1 MEGRNTIEE
10 LEKMLICE
18 GEEENQL
25 YRKAKEIKNRTIG
38 NKVYLRGL
46 IEISNI
52 CTKDC
57 FYCGIRK
64 SNTETA
70 RYALSDEEILD
81 AADFAYTHR
90 FGSIVLQGG
99 ERSDREFTERIT
111 RLLKEIKKNS
121 RNELGITLSLG
132 EQTGD
137 TYKRWFEAGAHR
149 YLLRIE
155 TSNPELYAKIHP
167 NNALHSHATRL
178 KCLEMLQRCGYQTG
192 TGVMI
197 GLPFQT
203 ITDLANDLLFLQ
215 SMDIDMVGM
224 GPYLEHHA
232 TPLYQY
238 RHLLLPLKERLR
250 LSIHMVAALRILMPD
265 INIAATTALQAIE
278 ENGREKALEIG
289 ANVVMPNITP
299 TSNRT
304 LYKLYE
310 NKPGTHEGA
319 AESMRKLEESI
330 LKSGCEVA
338 YGAWGDS
345 RHFQIKANNT
355 SSSPFQP
362 LA

>member
-1 MEGRNTIEE
+1 MKKIYTLSEVENMLTCRGDEE
-10 LEKMLICE
+10 DR
-18 GEEENQL
+18 L
-25 YRKAKEIKNRTIG
+25 YAEARKIKNETIG
-38 NKVYLRGL
+38 NHVYLRGL

-52 CTKDC
+52 CIKDC
-57 FYCGIRK
+57 YYCGIRK

-70 RYALSDEEILD
+70 RYALSDREILD
-81 AADFAYTHR
+81 TADFAHTHK

-99 ERSDREFTERIT
+99 ERSDKEFVDRIT
-111 RLLKEIKKNS
+111 RLLLEIKKNS
-121 RNELGITLSLG
+121 HDELGITLSLG
-132 EQTGD
+132 EQTEE
-137 TYKRWFEAGAHR
+137 TYKRWKEAGAHR

-167 NNALHSHATRL
+167 NNSLHSHSTRM
-178 KCLEMLQRCGYQTG
+178 KCIESLQRCGYQTG

-215 SMDIDMVGM
+215 TKDIDMVGM

-238 RHLLLPLKERLR
+238 RHLLLSLQERLR

-278 ENGREKALEIG
+278 PEGREKALAIG

-299 TSNRT
+299 TMNRT

-319 AESMRKLEESI
+319 AESMRKLEASI
-330 LKSGCEVA
+330 LKSGCQIA
-338 YGAWGDS
+338 YGVWGDS
-345 RHFQIKANNT
+345 KHFK
-355 SSSPFQP
+355 F
-362 LA
+362 

>member
-1 MEGRNTIEE
+1 MKKIYTLPE
-10 LEKMLICE
+10 LENMLTCQ
-18 GEEENQL
+18 GEEENRL
-25 YRKAKEIKNRTIG
+25 YSESKRIKNETIG
-38 NKVYLRGL
+38 NNVYLRGL

-70 RYALSDEEILD
+70 RYALSDKEILD
-81 AADFAYTHR
+81 AADFAYTHH

-99 ERSDREFTERIT
+99 ERSDKAFVDRIT
-111 RLLKEIKKNS
+111 RLLQEIKKNS
-121 RNELGITLSLG
+121 NNELGVTLSLG
-132 EQTGD
+132 EQTED
-137 TYKRWFEAGAHR
+137 SYKRWKDAGAHR

-167 NNALHSHATRL
+167 NNPLHSHATRL
-178 KCLEMLQRCGYQTG
+178 RCLESLQRCGYQTG

-232 TPLYQY
+232 TPLYEY
-238 RHLLLPLKERLR
+238 RHLLLSLQERLR

-278 ENGREKALEIG
+278 PAGREKALEIG
-289 ANVVMPNITP
+289 AKVVMPNITP
-299 TSNRT
+299 TTNRT

-330 LKSGCEVA
+330 LKSGCKVA
-338 YGAWGDS
+338 YGVWGDS
-345 RHFQIKANNT
+345 RHFQSRTEN
-355 SSSPFQP
+355 
-362 LA
+362 

>member
-1 MEGRNTIEE
+1 MGKIYTIND
-10 LEKMLICE
+10 LEQMLVCT
-18 GEEENQL
+18 GEEEIRL
-25 YRKAKEIKNRTIG
+25 YNEAKQIKNQNVS

-64 SNTETA
+64 SNTTTA
-70 RYALSDEEILD
+70 RYFLTDEEILE
-81 AADFAYTHR
+81 AANFAYTHR

-99 ERSDREFTERIT
+99 ERSDREFTDRIT
-111 RLLKEIKKNS
+111 YLLKEIKKNS
-121 RNELGITLSLG
+121 HDELGITLSLG
-132 EQTGD
+132 EQTED
-137 TYKRWFEAGAHR
+137 TYKRWFDAGAHR

-155 TSNPELYAKIHP
+155 SSNPELYAKIHP

-178 KCLEMLQRCGYQTG
+178 KCLELLQKTGYQTG

-232 TPLYQY
+232 TPLYEY

-250 LSIHMVAALRILMPD
+250 LSIHMVAALRLLVPD

-278 ENGREKALEIG
+278 ADGREKALEIG

-299 TSNRT
+299 TTNRT

-345 RHFQIKANNT
+345 RHFKSRT
-355 SSSPFQP
+355 SSST
-362 LA
+362 

>member
-1 MEGRNTIEE
+1 MKKIYTLSEVEN
-10 LEKMLICE
+10 MLTCR
-18 GEEENQL
+18 GEEEARL
-25 YRKAKEIKNRTIG
+25 YADAKKIKNETIG
-38 NKVYLRGL
+38 NNVYLRGL

-70 RYALSDEEILD
+70 RYALSDQEILD
-81 AADFAYTHR
+81 AADFAYTHH

-99 ERSDREFTERIT
+99 ERSDKEFVDRIT
-111 RLLKEIKKNS
+111 RLLLEIKKNS
-121 RNELGITLSLG
+121 HDELGITLSLG
-132 EQTGD
+132 EQTEE
-137 TYKRWFEAGAHR
+137 TYKRWKEAGAHR

-167 NNALHSHATRL
+167 NNSLHSHATRL
-178 KCLEMLQRCGYQTG
+178 KCIESLQRCGYQTG

-215 SMDIDMVGM
+215 AMDIDMVGM

-238 RHLLLPLKERLR
+238 RHLLLSQQERLR
-250 LSIHMVAALRILMPD
+250 LSIHMVAALRLLMPD
-265 INIAATTALQAIE
+265 INIAATPALQAIE
-278 ENGREKALEIG
+278 PAGREKALEIG

-299 TSNRT
+299 TTNRT

-330 LKSGCEVA
+330 LKSGCQVA
-338 YGAWGDS
+338 YGLWGDS
-345 RHFQIKANNT
+345 KHFK
-355 SSSPFQP
+355 F
-362 LA
+362 